1 MIVAVAGG
9 KGGVGKTTTSWNL
22 GRELDAVVVDGDLAT
37 PDLPLGSGADL
48 HDVLAGRVQP
58 QEAIED
64 DGPVALLPCG
74 RTLAGARA
82 SRLESFGSVLEQVER
97 EWGRVVVDCPAG
109 LARDVGVQLR
119 SADLAVLVTV
129 PERVAVVDAFRTFE
143 LAGAVRT
150 PIATVVLNKT
160 YRSGHEEVAK
170 RIGRTLDTEVTV
182 VPRSSAV
189 EKAQARWQPVREHTL
204 RSRTDASRS
213 RTHESDD
220 RAVDAYRTIAEQLV
234 RSYERLDGRA
244 CVR

>member
-37 PDLPLGSGADL
+37 PDLPSGSGADL
-48 HDVLAGRVQP
+48 HDVLAGRVGP
-58 QEAIED
+58 QDAVED
-64 DGPVALLPCG
+64 HGPVTLLPCG

-82 SRLESFGSVLEQVER
+82 SRLEAFGPVLEQVER

-129 PERVAVVDAFRTFE
+129 PERVAVVDAFRTRN
-143 LAGAVRT
+143 LAASVRT
-150 PIATVVLNKT
+150 PLGGVVLNKVS
-160 YRSGHEEVAK
+160 RRVHEDLAK
-170 RIGRTLDTEVTV
+170 RMGRILDTEVTV

-189 EKAQARWQPVREHTL
+189 ESAQARWVPVREH
-204 RSRTDASRS
+204 ASRS
-213 RTHESDD
+213 RTHTSDD
-220 RAVDAYRTIAEQLV
+220 RAIDAYRTMAERLV
-234 RSYERLDGRA
+234 RSYDRLDGRA